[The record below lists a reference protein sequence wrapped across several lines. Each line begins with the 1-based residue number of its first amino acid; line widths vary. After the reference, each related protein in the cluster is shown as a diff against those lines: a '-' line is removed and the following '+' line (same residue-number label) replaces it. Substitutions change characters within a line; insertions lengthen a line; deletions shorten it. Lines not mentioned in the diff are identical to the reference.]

1 MNYGI
6 PYQGS
11 KSKLLPELCKFF
23 PPATNFYDLFGGGFS
38 VTHAMLKHRSKSF
51 KHFHFNEI
59 RKGMTKLIQD
69 SVSGKYNYG
78 VFKPKFISR
87 EEFFE
92 KKEKD
97 LYIKLIW
104 SFGNNGKDYLFGK
117 EVEQEK
123 KSIHNAIVFN
133 QFDSYS
139 KEILGM
145 DKFLGNT
152 DIKSR
157 RLFLKNR
164 LIVLKGERCDLQQ
177 LEQLERLQQL
187 ERLERLE
194 RLEPLQQQVEQQRL
208 TFYNLDYK
216 KVEIKNDSV
225 IYCDIPYLGTGEY
238 DKNKNFN
245 HKEFYEWASG
255 LDHPVFISEY
265 TMPDKRFEKIW
276 SKEVNSTMAAIGPTS
291 ARECLFCNS
300 IAYKKLIGF
309 KK

>member
-59 RKGMTKLIQD
+59 RKGMTDLIQD
-69 SVSGKYNYG
+69 SMKGKYSYKN
-78 VFKPKFISR
+78 FKPKFISR

-117 EVEQEK
+117 DIEQEK
-123 KSIHNAIVFN
+123 KSLHNAIVFN
-133 QFDSYS
+133 QFDNYS
-139 KEILGM
+139 KKILGM
-145 DKFLGNT
+145 DKFLGNI

-157 RLFLKNR
+157 RLF
-164 LIVLKGERCDLQQ
+164 
-177 LEQLERLQQL
+177 
-187 ERLERLE
+187 
-194 RLEPLQQQVEQQRL
+194 
-208 TFYNLDYK
+208 
-216 KVEIKNDSV
+216 
-225 IYCDIPYLGTGEY
+225 
-238 DKNKNFN
+238 
-245 HKEFYEWASG
+245 
-255 LDHPVFISEY
+255 
-265 TMPDKRFEKIW
+265 
-276 SKEVNSTMAAIGPTS
+276 
-291 ARECLFCNS
+291 
-300 IAYKKLIGF
+300 
-309 KK
+309 